1 MIKSRLSRVF
11 GIVLEKC
18 SSQSYESW
26 EKTKWSNST
35 AFYGLTIT
43 TPQYTWHEMG
53 GSFKPCCAT
62 QLLNLYMTLPILV
75 PSFQSLKLKRVNT
88 PSSTNSQPQLPTPPK
103 TLLFNSFRWE
113 VFLHCNHSD
122 PLYQYIGLYQDPTVL
137 IQLLLGPFQFVIHFL
152 SRFLLPFL
160 TTGVFTNKN
169 TTPPPPKKEKKRK
182 EKAPRTIIIMSLH
195 YEWLIRHLFQSDPFF
210 PLSSKFC
217 FHSRLCWNL
226 PASCTYFFWIQYLAL
241 KSHLASQELPVQ
253 LDYFSWLPVSAPS
266 LFAILPAC
274 GTRLQGLP
282 SILFL
287 ETPHLPLLT
296 NLWPLRTM
304 QIVGLFPWPVLIMP
318 SFI

>member
-1 MIKSRLSRVF
+1 MGSVSPLQPLRPTLSVYR
-11 GIVLEKC
+11 
-18 SSQSYESW
+18 
-26 EKTKWSNST
+26 
-35 AFYGLTIT
+35 TI
-43 TPQYTWHEMG
+43 P
-53 GSFKPCCAT
+53 
-62 QLLNLYMTLPILV
+62 
-75 PSFQSLKLKRVNT
+75 R
-88 PSSTNSQPQLPTPPK
+88 
-103 TLLFNSFRWE
+103 
-113 VFLHCNHSD
+113 SD
-122 PLYQYIGLYQDPTVL
+122 CVDPTS
-137 IQLLLGPFQFVIHFL
+137 LGTLSIRHPFPLPL
-152 SRFLLPFL
+152 SAAISDHR
-160 TTGVFTNKN
+160 VFTNKN